1 MDFTVFDTKKMDEY
15 AKRAKEQ
22 WGKTAEYKEFEEK
35 SKGWTDKDQQN
46 MANDFMQMGARNSL
60 RKQLK
65 STAEDKY
72 NECSKFVAAVKRYLL
87 LAEVGKAR

>member
-1 MDFTVFDTKKMDEY
+1 MP
-15 AKRAKEQ
+15 A
-22 WGKTAEYKEFEEK
+22 AENLQRILITQVEK
-35 SKGWTDKDQQN
+35 D
-46 MANDFMQMGARNSL
+46 ARNSL

-72 NECSKFVAAVKRYLL
+72 NEYSKFVAAVKRYLL

>member
-1 MDFTVFDTKKMDEY
+1 MPV
-15 AKRAKEQ
+15 
-22 WGKTAEYKEFEEK
+22 AENLQRILITQVEK
-35 SKGWTDKDQQN
+35 
-46 MANDFMQMGARNSL
+46 GARNSL